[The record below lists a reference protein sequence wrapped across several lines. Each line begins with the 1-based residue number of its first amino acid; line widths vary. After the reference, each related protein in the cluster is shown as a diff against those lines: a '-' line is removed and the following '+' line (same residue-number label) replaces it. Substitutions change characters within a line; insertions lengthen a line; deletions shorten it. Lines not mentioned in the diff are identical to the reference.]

1 MAHSFPRL
9 EHEITLQQN
18 DEPPK
23 YSAVAVRRE
32 PREKSGGTGDDQ
44 TRSAVAARRQ
54 RRRCKRVNAVVVM
67 AGPIWEAAGPRQ
79 WPPARPS
86 ADQLQAEQGGE
97 HQQPHHAGGDLEP
110 ERDRTVGT

>member
-1 MAHSFPRL
+1 MAHSFPRS

-18 DEPPK
+18 DGLPK
-23 YSAVAVRRE
+23 SSAGAVRKA

-44 TRSAVAARRQ
+44 TRSAVAAKWQ

-79 WPPARPS
+79 WPPSRPS
-86 ADQLQAEQGGE
+86 ASQLQAEPGGA
-97 HQQPHHAGGDLEP
+97 HQQIHHAGGGLQP
-110 ERDRTVGT
+110 ET